1 MYIKLNLMVECKI
14 CGKQL
19 RAFKNDWATR
29 KYHKTCWTAQ
39 RDREAEMRSAVSEI
53 DRLKNEMY
61 LLMLSR
67 PGQISVK

>member
-1 MYIKLNLMVECKI
+1 MVECKI

-39 RDREAEMRSAVSEI
+39 REKEI
-53 DRLKNEMY
+53 NAARLKNEMY

-67 PGQISVK
+67 PGQSSVK